1 MARIS
6 MVERKKRSKTGQ
18 KKPKVRRHVA
28 NRIRNQAVAAR
39 IEAPEGKLP
48 KGKASPDEAARAAI
62 ALDRRRIDDVDRGN
76 GQTPQH
82 SPGQPMSEAPSEAG
96 LQQSRIVVAQVYRD
110 AAEMA
115 LSTMQALVMIPAQSV
130 WMWQNVWLGL
140 LRPNR

>member
-28 NRIRNQAVAAR
+28 NRNRNQAVAAR
-39 IEAPEGKLP
+39 IEAPEGKMP
-48 KGKASPDEAARAAI
+48 RGKASPDEAARAAI
-62 ALDRRRIDDVDRGN
+62 TVDRVDRGN
-76 GQTPQH
+76 AQTTQH

-96 LQQSRIVVAQVYRD
+96 FQQSRIVVALVYRD

-115 LSTMQALVMIPAQSV
+115 LRTVHALLMVPAQSV

-140 LRPNR
+140 LRPKD